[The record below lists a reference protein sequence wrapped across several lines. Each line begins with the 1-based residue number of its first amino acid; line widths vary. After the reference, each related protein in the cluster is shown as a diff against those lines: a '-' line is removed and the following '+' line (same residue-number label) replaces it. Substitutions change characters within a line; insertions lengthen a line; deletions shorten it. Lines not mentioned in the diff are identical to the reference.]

1 MKNKQ
6 DEYGDILDAY
16 GHLNWC
22 ISMRPSKNGGDWLAC
37 FDARRVKDGIEYEV
51 IVNSD
56 SGGFIDTLEGGII
69 PLEKAK
75 DKLFYLVE
83 RWKDIGSIYNN
94 MYCCK
99 KVAASWR
106 RHIKN
111 LIKQEESEFE
121 EDYCE
126 YETPQEMG
134 WVGKDGRP

>member
-22 ISMRPSKNGGDWLAC
+22 VSMRPSKNGGDWLAC
-37 FDARRVKDGIEYEV
+37 FDARRVKDGIEYHV

-75 DKLFYLVE
+75 DELFYLVE
-83 RWKDIGSIYNN
+83 RWKDIGSIHNN

-111 LIKQEESEFE
+111 LLKQEEPEFD

-134 WVGKDGRP
+134 WVGNDGRP